1 MALSAPVRRLH
12 HDLVQL
18 RKARAEGDR
27 DHRELRRDRKELKK
41 DQRALAHDLK
51 AGDRAHSAFD
61 AAAKTLK
68 KDEVARDRALRVLD
82 AEKQQLSARL
92 AADTFDHDPV
102 APGVQQDP
110 ALLQQ
115 LADATRRRDQTASVF
130 DQKLQ
135 VDRAAKQRFGDR
147 IQTLRGEIAQDR
159 KELARDRKVVKH
171 DRLEI
176 KQDRARNKRLR
187 RIALKHLRPA
197 EYKLGLEATNRVRR
211 ELGLR
216 RVNHVIRPMNL
227 NTVRGCAQFLLKSPN
242 VGFWSGLSTGSDRKN
257 LERLARG
264 EKAFVP
270 ATGGHV
276 TPKLSMMRARVDM
289 AKHGRVMINAL
300 TGGSHSPNSNHYR
313 GTAVDL
319 DLSTGNAGQL
329 AAIARRYGGIRNFET
344 SHIHLDF

>member
-12 HDLVQL
+12 HDLANL

-27 DHRELRRDRKELKK
+27 DHRDLRRDTKELKK
-41 DQRALAHDLK
+41 DQRALVKDKK

-61 AAAKTLK
+61 AAAKTLA
-68 KDEVARDRALRVLD
+68 KDEGAKARALRVLD
-82 AEKQQLSARL
+82 AEKQQISGQIATD
-92 AADTFDHDPV
+92 AFDHDAV

-110 ALLQQ
+110 VLLQK
-115 LADATRRRDQTASVF
+115 LADATRRRDETASVF

-135 VDRAAKQRFGDR
+135 VDREAKQRFGDQ
-147 IQTLRGEIAQDR
+147 IVKLRGEIAQDR
-159 KELARDRKVVKH
+159 KEIAHDRKVIKH
-171 DRLEI
+171 DHLEL
-176 KQDRARNKRLR
+176 KQDRARNARLR
-187 RIALKHLRPA
+187 RVALKHLRPA
-197 EYKLGLEATNRVRR
+197 EYEMGLEATNRVRR
-211 ELGLR
+211 ELGLS

-227 NTVRGCAQFLLKSPN
+227 NTVRGCAQFLLESPN
-242 VGFWSGLSTGSDRKN
+242 VRFWSGLSTGSDRKN

-264 EKAFVP
+264 DKAFVP

-276 TPKLSMMRARVDM
+276 TPKLSMMRALVDM

-300 TGGSHSPNSNHYR
+300 TGGSHSSNSNHYR

-344 SHIHLDF
+344 THIHLDF